1 MTIQRAV
8 GAIWKNRAT
17 MEGAGVR
24 LHRVFGNEQVPRL
37 DPFLMLDDFGSDN
50 PADYVAG
57 FPWHPHR
64 GIETVTYLERGTVEH
79 GDSIG
84 NTGAIGPGDVQWMTA
99 GSGIIHQEM
108 PQAPA
113 DRILRGF
120 QLWVNLP
127 AASKMCDPRY
137 RGIEAAG
144 IPSVTLSAGV
154 TAKVIAGEAAGVK
167 GPVKDL
173 MVDVSYLD
181 VRAAPKAACNHAVA
195 ANHRCLAYIVD
206 GEGTFAGTRVGEGH
220 VVLFEGS
227 GAVPVAASPRGC
239 RYLLFSGQPL
249 GEPVAWY
256 GPIVMNT
263 EEELETAFREY
274 RDGTFVKVG
283 AARFGK
289 ARAGINPAPTT

>member
-1 MTIQRAV
+1 MSAQRSVSAV
-8 GAIWKNRAT
+8 WKNRAT

-50 PADYVAG
+50 PADYLKG

-64 GIETVTYLERGTVEH
+64 GIETVTYLDRGTVEH

-84 NTGAIGPGDVQWMTA
+84 NAGSIGPGDVQWMTA

-127 AASKMCDPRY
+127 AKHKMMAPRY
-137 RGIEAAG
+137 RGIEGADIPAATLAAG
-144 IPSVTLSAGV
+144 VM
-154 TAKVIAGEAAGVK
+154 AKVIAGEADGVQ
-167 GPVKDL
+167 GPVRDL
-173 MVDVSYLD
+173 VVDVSYLD
-181 VRAAPKAACNHAVA
+181 VSADPGTACDHPIAAD
-195 ANHRCLAYIVD
+195 HRCLTYVVE
-206 GEGTFAGTRVGEGH
+206 GEGSFAGTHVRVGH
-220 VVLFEGS
+220 LVLFEGK
-227 GAVPVAASPRGC
+227 GDVAVEAGPRGC
-239 RYLLFSGQPL
+239 RYLLLSGRPL
-249 GEPVAWY
+249 GESVAWY

-283 AARFGK
+283 VPK
-289 ARAGINPAPTT
+289 SVKSRAGINPAPTK

>member
-1 MTIQRAV
+1 MIEKRSVSAV
-8 GAIWKNRAT
+8 WKNRAT

-50 PADYVAG
+50 PADYLAG

-64 GIETVTYLERGTVEH
+64 GIETVTYLVRGTVEH

-84 NTGAIGPGDVQWMTA
+84 NAGAIGPGDVQWMTA

-127 AASKMCDPRY
+127 AAEKMCDPRY
-137 RGIEAAG
+137 RGIAAAG
-144 IPSVTLSAGV
+144 IPAVALSPGV
-154 TAKVIAGEAAGVK
+154 TAKVIAGEAGGIR

-173 MVDVSYLD
+173 VVDVSYLD
-181 VRAAPKAACNHAVA
+181 VMAASAAVCEHPIPA
-195 ANHRCLAYIVD
+195 AHRSIAYVVE
-206 GEGTFAGTRVGEGH
+206 GEGRFAGIRVGAGH
-220 VVLFEGS
+220 LVLFDGK
-227 GAVPVAASPRGC
+227 GNVAVEAGPKGY
-239 RYLLFSGQPL
+239 RYLLLSGRPL

-283 AARFGK
+283 APGSAHARTRG
-289 ARAGINPAPTT
+289 

>member
-1 MTIQRAV
+1 MTAKRSV
-8 GAIWKNRAT
+8 GDVWKNRAT

-50 PADYVAG
+50 PADYLAG

-64 GIETVTYLERGTVEH
+64 GIETVTYLDRGTVEH

-84 NTGAIGPGDVQWMTA
+84 NAGAIGPGDVQWMTA

-127 AASKMCDPRY
+127 AKHKMMAPRY
-137 RGIEAAG
+137 RGIEGAG
-144 IPSVTLSAGV
+144 IPAATLAAGV
-154 TAKVIAGEAAGVK
+154 TAKVIAGEAGGVR

-173 MVDVSYLD
+173 VVDVSYLD
-181 VRAAPKAACNHAVA
+181 VTAAPAAACEHPVA
-195 ANHRCLAYIVD
+195 ADHRCLAYVVE
-206 GEGTFAGTRVGEGH
+206 GEGGIRRHPGRGRAPGSLRGEGR
-220 VVLFEGS
+220 
-227 GAVPVAASPRGC
+227 RG
-239 RYLLFSGQPL
+239 RRG
-249 GEPVAWY
+249 
-256 GPIVMNT
+256 
-263 EEELETAFREY
+263 R
-274 RDGTFVKVG
+274 
-283 AARFGK
+283 AARVPLP
-289 ARAGINPAPTT
+289 AALRPAARRAGGLVRPDRHEHRGGAGDGLPRVPRRHVREGRRRRERKDAARR

>member
-1 MTIQRAV
+1 MHAQRAV
-8 GAIWKNRAT
+8 ADVWKNRAT

-37 DPFLMLDDFGSDN
+37 DPFLMLDDFGSSN
-50 PADYVAG
+50 PADYLKG

-64 GIETVTYLERGTVEH
+64 GIETVTYLDRGTVDH

-84 NTGAIGPGDVQWMTA
+84 NAGSIGPGDVQWMTA

-113 DRILRGF
+113 DRVLRGF

-127 AASKMCDPRY
+127 AAEKMCDPRY
-137 RGIEAAG
+137 RGIAAAG
-144 IPSVTLSAGV
+144 IPAASLAAGV
-154 TAKVIAGEAAGVK
+154 TAKVIAGGAGCVN

-173 MVDVSYLD
+173 VVDVSYLD
-181 VRAAPKAACNHAVA
+181 VTAAPAAACNHPVA
-195 ANHRCLAYIVD
+195 ADHRCLAYVVE
-206 GEGTFAGTRVGEGH
+206 GEGGFAGTRVAAGH
-220 VVLFEGS
+220 LVLFEGK
-227 GAVPVAASPRGC
+227 GGVDVAAGPRGC
-239 RYLLFSGQPL
+239 RYLLLSGRPL

-263 EEELETAFREY
+263 DEELETAFREY

-283 AARFGK
+283 APEPGK
-289 ARAGINPAPTT
+289 TRTHR

>member
-1 MTIQRAV
+1 MSARRSV
-8 GAIWKNRAT
+8 SDVWRNRAT

-37 DPFLMLDDFGSDN
+37 DPFLMLDDFGSDD
-50 PADYVAG
+50 PADYLAG

-64 GIETVTYLERGTVEH
+64 GIETVTYLDRGTVEH

-84 NTGAIGPGDVQWMTA
+84 NAGAIGPGDVQWMTA

-127 AASKMCDPRY
+127 AKHKMMAPRY

-144 IPSVTLSAGV
+144 IPSASLAKGV
-154 TAKVIAGEAAGVK
+154 SAKVIAGEAGGVR

-173 MVDVSYLD
+173 VVDVSYLD
-181 VRAAPKAACNHAVA
+181 VTAAPGAACDHPVPADQ
-195 ANHRCLAYIVD
+195 RCLAYVVE
-206 GEGTFAGTRVGEGH
+206 GEGTFAGTGVGAGH
-220 VVLFEGS
+220 LVLFEGQ
-227 GAVPVAASPRGC
+227 GAVAVAAGPRGC
-239 RYLLFSGQPL
+239 RYLLLSGQPL

-274 RDGTFVKVG
+274 RDGTFVKV
-283 AARFGK
+283 ARGSGQH
-289 ARAGINPAPTT
+289 RRG

>member
-1 MTIQRAV
+1 MTEKRSVSAV
-8 GAIWKNRAT
+8 WKNRAT

-37 DPFLMLDDFGSDN
+37 DPFLMLDDFGSDK
-50 PADYVAG
+50 PEDYLAG

-64 GIETVTYLERGTVEH
+64 GIETVTYLDRGTVEH

-84 NTGAIGPGDVQWMTA
+84 NAGAIGPGDVQWMTA

-127 AASKMCDPRY
+127 ARHKMMAPRY
-137 RGIEAAG
+137 RGIEAAE
-144 IPSVTLSAGV
+144 IPSATLSAGV
-154 TAKVIAGEAAGVK
+154 TAKVLAGEAGGVR
-167 GPVKDL
+167 GPVRDL
-173 MVDVSYLD
+173 VVDVAYLD
-181 VRAAPKAACNHAVA
+181 VTATPGATCEHPIPSEHLCFAYVVA
-195 ANHRCLAYIVD
+195 
-206 GEGTFAGTRVGEGH
+206 GEGGFAGTRAAAGH
-220 VVLFEGS
+220 LVLFDGRGGVAVES
-227 GAVPVAASPRGC
+227 GRRGC
-239 RYLLFSGQPL
+239 RYLLLSGRPL

-263 EEELETAFREY
+263 EEELETAFQEY
-274 RDGTFVKVG
+274 RDGTFVKV
-283 AARFGK
+283 
-289 ARAGINPAPTT
+289 

>member
-1 MTIQRAV
+1 
-8 GAIWKNRAT
+8 

-24 LHRVFGNEQVPRL
+24 LHRVFANEQVPRL
-37 DPFLMLDDFGSDN
+37 DPFLLLDDFGSDN
-50 PADYVAG
+50 PADYVKG

-64 GIETVTYLERGTVEH
+64 GIETVTYLDRGSVEH

-84 NTGAIGPGDVQWMTA
+84 NAGAIGSGDVQWMTA

-127 AASKMCDPRY
+127 AASKMSAPRY

-144 IPSVTLSAGV
+144 IPAASLAKGV
-154 TAKVIAGEAAGVK
+154 SAKVIAGEAGGVR

-173 MVDVSYLD
+173 TVEVSYLD
-181 VRAAPKAACNHAVA
+181 VTAAPAAGCDHPVA
-195 ANHRCLAYIVD
+195 ADHRCLAYVVE
-206 GEGTFAGTRVGEGH
+206 GEGSFAGARVAAGH
-220 VVLFEGS
+220 LVLFEGR
-227 GAVPVAASPRGC
+227 GVAAVEAGPRGC
-239 RYLLFSGQPL
+239 RYLLLSGRPL

-263 EEELETAFREY
+263 DEELETAFREY
-274 RDGTFVKVG
+274 REGTFVKVG
-283 AARFGK
+283 VPNSR
-289 ARAGINPAPTT
+289 

>member
-1 MTIQRAV
+1 MSQRRLV
-8 GAIWKNRAT
+8 GDVWSNRPT
-17 MEGAGVR
+17 LEGAGVR

-50 PADYVAG
+50 PADYLKG

-64 GIETVTYLERGTVEH
+64 GIETVTYLDRGTVAH
-79 GDSIG
+79 GDSLG
-84 NTGAIGPGDVQWMTA
+84 NAGSIGPGDVQWMSA

-113 DRILRGF
+113 DRVLRGF

-127 AASKMCDPRY
+127 AKRKMMAPRY
-137 RGIEAAG
+137 RGIGAAA
-144 IPSVTLSAGV
+144 IPAATLAAGV
-154 TAKVIAGEAAGVK
+154 TARVIAGEAGGVP

-173 MVDVSYLD
+173 VVDVSYLD
-181 VRAAPKAACNHAVA
+181 VAASAAAACVHPVPAE
-195 ANHRCLAYIVD
+195 HRCLAYVVE
-206 GEGTFAGTRVGEGH
+206 GEGRFAGTPVAAGH
-220 VVLFEGS
+220 LALFEGK
-227 GAVPVAASPRGC
+227 GDVAVEAGGRGC
-239 RYLLFSGQPL
+239 RYLLLSGRPL

-283 AARFGK
+283 AG
-289 ARAGINPAPTT
+289 

>member
-1 MTIQRAV
+1 
-8 GAIWKNRAT
+8 
-17 MEGAGVR
+17 

-50 PADYVAG
+50 PAEYLAG

-64 GIETVTYLERGTVEH
+64 GIETVTYLDRGTVEH

-84 NTGAIGPGDVQWMTA
+84 NAGAIGPGDVQWMTA

-108 PQAPA
+108 PQEPA

-127 AASKMCDPRY
+127 AQHKMMAPRY
-137 RGIEAAG
+137 RGIEGAD
-144 IPSVTLSAGV
+144 IPVATLAAGV
-154 TAKVIAGEAAGVK
+154 TAKVIAGEATGVR
-167 GPVKDL
+167 GPVMDL
-173 MVDVSYLD
+173 VVDVCYLD
-181 VRAAPKAACNHAVA
+181 VTAAPAAACDHPVA
-195 ANHRCLAYIVD
+195 ADHRCLAYVVE
-206 GEGTFAGTRVGEGH
+206 GEGGFAGTRVGAGH
-220 VVLFEGS
+220 LVLFDGK
-227 GAVPVAASPRGC
+227 GGVAAEAGARGC
-239 RYLLFSGQPL
+239 RYLLLSGRPL

-274 RDGTFVKVG
+274 RNGTFVKVG
-283 AARFGK
+283 VSKIGK
-289 ARAGINPAPTT
+289 IKADR

>member
-1 MTIQRAV
+1 MNSRRSV
-8 GAIWKNRAT
+8 GDVWRNRAT
-17 MEGAGVR
+17 LEGAGVR

-37 DPFLMLDDFGSDN
+37 DPFLMLDDFGSDK
-50 PADYVAG
+50 PEDYLKG

-64 GIETVTYLERGTVEH
+64 GIETVTYLDRGTVAH

-84 NTGAIGPGDVQWMTA
+84 NAGAIGPGDLQWMTA

-113 DRILRGF
+113 DRVLRGF

-127 AASKMCDPRY
+127 AKHKMMAPRY

-144 IPSVTLSAGV
+144 IPSASLAKGV
-154 TAKVIAGEAAGVK
+154 SAKVIAGEAGGVR

-173 MVDVSYLD
+173 VVDVSYLD
-181 VRAAPKAACNHAVA
+181 VTATPAAACEHPVA
-195 ANHRCLAYIVD
+195 ADQRCLAYVVD
-206 GEGTFAGTRVGEGH
+206 GEGTFAGTRVSAGH
-220 VVLFEGS
+220 LVLFEGQ
-227 GAVPVAASPRGC
+227 GAVAAGAGPRGC
-239 RYLLFSGQPL
+239 RYLLLSGVPL

-263 EEELETAFREY
+263 DEELETAFREY

-283 AARFGK
+283 AA
-289 ARAGINPAPTT
+289 NY

>member
-1 MTIQRAV
+1 MNAQRSVAAV
-8 GAIWKNRAT
+8 WKNRAT

-24 LHRVFGNEQVPRL
+24 LHRVFGNEEVPRL

-50 PADYVAG
+50 PAEYLAG

-64 GIETVTYLERGTVEH
+64 GIETVTYLDRGTVEH

-84 NTGAIGPGDVQWMTA
+84 NAGAIGPGDVQWMTA

-144 IPSVTLSAGV
+144 IPPAALGPGV
-154 TAKVIAGEAAGVK
+154 TAKVIAGEAGGVR
-167 GPVKDL
+167 GPVRDL
-173 MVDVSYLD
+173 MVDVCYLD
-181 VRAAPKAACNHAVA
+181 VTAAPAAACDHPVA
-195 ANHRCLAYIVD
+195 ADHRCLAYVVE
-206 GEGTFAGTRVGEGH
+206 GEGRFAGTRVGAGH
-220 VVLFEGS
+220 LVLFEGKGS
-227 GAVPVAASPRGC
+227 VAVEAGQRGC
-239 RYLLFSGQPL
+239 RYLLLSGQPL

-283 AARFGK
+283 APGNAKMRTH
-289 ARAGINPAPTT
+289 R